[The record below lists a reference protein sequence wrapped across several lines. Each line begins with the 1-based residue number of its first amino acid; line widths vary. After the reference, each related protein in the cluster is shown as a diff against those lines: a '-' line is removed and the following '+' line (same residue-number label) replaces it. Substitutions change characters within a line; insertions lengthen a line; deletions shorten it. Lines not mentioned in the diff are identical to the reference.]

1 MMKKSAFTLIESLVG
16 LMIISAVGMAAM
28 VFASAYLKTT
38 YDRDVQMSTV
48 IANMNTAETLR
59 AEVKTLPQ
67 LYEFSKEHEMKII
80 AVGIGE
86 IVLSEDGTY
95 RVVGDE
101 SYMFSNELK
110 PEKPNLFRIEIGG
123 SIPNTKIT
131 TVVILQ

>member
-1 MMKKSAFTLIESLVG
+1 MKKSAFTLVESLVG
-16 LMIISAVGMAAM
+16 LLIISAVGMAAM

-38 YDRDVQMSTV
+38 YDRDKQMSSV

-59 AEVKTLPQ
+59 AEVKTLPP
-67 LYEFSKEHEMKII
+67 LYVFSKDKEMKVI
-80 AVGIGE
+80 AVGTGE

-123 SIPNTKIT
+123 SISNTKIT

>member
-1 MMKKSAFTLIESLVG
+1 MKKSAFTLVESLVA
-16 LMIISAVGMAAM
+16 LLIISAVGMTALG
-28 VFASAYLKTT
+28 FSSAYLKTT

-48 IANMNTAETLR
+48 IANMNIAESLR

-86 IVLSEDGTY
+86 IILSEDGSYT
-95 RVVGDE
+95 VAGDE
-101 SYMFSNELK
+101 SYMFSGELM
-110 PEKPNLFRIEIGG
+110 PEKPNLLRIEIGG

>member
-1 MMKKSAFTLIESLVG
+1 MKKSAFTLVESLVG
-16 LMIISAVGMAAM
+16 LLIISAVGMAAM

-48 IANMNTAETLR
+48 IANMNTAESLR

-67 LYEFSKEHEMKII
+67 LYEFSKDKEMKVI

-86 IVLSEDGTY
+86 IVLSEDGSYT
-95 RVVGDE
+95 VVGDE
-101 SYMFSNELK
+101 SYMFSSELRT
-110 PEKPNLFRIEIGG
+110 EKPNLFRIEIGG